1 MERRLVAEAAS
12 HEALPCPVRGLEL
25 VLYARE
31 ELAVPA
37 YQLNLNTG
45 PRMERRLSYDAGEEP
60 RFWFLLDLAIAR
72 EHGIALAGP
81 PAREV
86 LPEFPREL
94 VLEALREALTW
105 YAADGGDEAQTV
117 LAACRAWAWASDGVW
132 RSKGD
137 AARWARGRLP
147 TRGPSTAPS
156 PAAATP
162 PPRRPRR
169 RSATRWSTAR
179 WPAPD
184 RSAQAHRPRRAR
196 GHSGEALPGS
206 LFARVEPPQR
216 GQRPLSSARL
226 VVHAVPNGS
235 GARKWRAR

>member
-1 MERRLVAEAAS
+1 M
-12 HEALPCPVRGLEL
+12 
-25 VLYARE
+25 LYARE

-147 TRGPSTAPS
+147 DPGPVDRALARRGDPT
-156 PAAATP
+156 ATP
-162 PPRRPRR
+162 PTPQERD
-169 RSATRWSTAR
+169 ALVN
-179 WPAPD
+179 
-184 RSAQAHRPRRAR
+184 RAL
-196 GHSGEALPGS
+196 AC
-206 LFARVEPPQR
+206 A
-216 GQRPLSSARL
+216 
-226 VVHAVPNGS
+226 
-235 GARKWRAR
+235 

>member
-1 MERRLVAEAAS
+1 MVPHPEYLAELVERLRAVAGERLVGVWLVGSAALGDFDAARSDLDVQGVTTERLSRVERRLVAETAS

-147 TRGPSTAPS
+147 DPGPVDRALARRSD
-156 PAAATP
+156 AAATP
-162 PPRRPRR
+162 PTPQERD
-169 RSATRWSTAR
+169 ALVN
-179 WPAPD
+179 
-184 RSAQAHRPRRAR
+184 RAL
-196 GHSGEALPGS
+196 AC
-206 LFARVEPPQR
+206 A
-216 GQRPLSSARL
+216 
-226 VVHAVPNGS
+226 
-235 GARKWRAR
+235 

>member
-1 MERRLVAEAAS
+1 MVPHPEYLAELVERLRAVVGERLVGVWLVGSAALGDFDAASSDLDVQGVTTERLPRVERRLVAETTS
-12 HEALPCPVRGLEL
+12 HEALPCPVRGLE
-25 VLYARE
+25 

-37 YQLNLNTG
+37 YQLNLTTG

-94 VLEALREALTW
+94 VLKALREALTW

-117 LAACRAWAWASDGVW
+117 LAACRAWAWASDGLW

-147 TRGPSTAPS
+147 DPGPVDRALARRGDATAP
-156 PAAATP
+156 PPTP
-162 PPRRPRR
+162 QERD
-169 RSATRWSTAR
+169 ALVN
-179 WPAPD
+179 
-184 RSAQAHRPRRAR
+184 RAL
-196 GHSGEALPGS
+196 AC
-206 LFARVEPPQR
+206 A
-216 GQRPLSSARL
+216 
-226 VVHAVPNGS
+226 
-235 GARKWRAR
+235 